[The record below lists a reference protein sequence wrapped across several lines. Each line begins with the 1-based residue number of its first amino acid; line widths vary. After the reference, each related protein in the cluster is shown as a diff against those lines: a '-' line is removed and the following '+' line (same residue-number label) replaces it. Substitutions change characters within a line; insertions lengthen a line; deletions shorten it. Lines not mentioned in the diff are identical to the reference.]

1 MDLPLLKNT
10 KSIIN
15 STISKV
21 ELSEVPLTTN
31 TNNDTNNT
39 QNRKEYNRIS
49 GYVDED
55 MNSIIINNTQ

>member
-31 TNNDTNNT
+31 ASNDT
-39 QNRKEYNRIS
+39 QSRKEYNRIS